1 MMTTMKLDFIGVGP
15 MRAGTTWLHHAL
27 SQHPEIVLPREKETF
42 YFDRYFD
49 RGEAWYAA
57 HFEERL
63 GSALYGEIGASYFSS
78 DAARE
83 RIYASSPGALIIV
96 SVREPAER
104 AFSSFIHLSKYERLS
119 ASLERA
125 LEESPL
131 ILESGRYSRYLP
143 RWEERF
149 GKERVHL
156 LCLESAMKE
165 PLATLNSLLMRL
177 DLKPLDLDEA
187 ALRESKNTGFTAR
200 SYLYQRLSDRVFR
213 ALADNHHFEALDTIR
228 RIKRRVE
235 RLPFLN
241 RAGAEMRRMSDE
253 ERALLRRLLH
263 EEYEFLSQRGLEY

>member
-1 MMTTMKLDFIGVGP
+1 MVHGAIFPREAFRSAYYDGRDLLSELWLCRRLPRDAHQRRLLPHPLALSQRGEVPAMAGHPLPHVHVPHPELGDPDADSADGFDPRLYADLSRLSPHDHTRRGAFTRGGRGPGALDGAPKTMMTTMKLDFIGVGP

-104 AFSSFIHLSKYERLS
+104 AFSSFIHLTR
-119 ASLERA
+119 
-125 LEESPL
+125 P
-131 ILESGRYSRYLP
+131 
-143 RWEERF
+143 
-149 GKERVHL
+149 
-156 LCLESAMKE
+156 
-165 PLATLNSLLMRL
+165 
-177 DLKPLDLDEA
+177 
-187 ALRESKNTGFTAR
+187 
-200 SYLYQRLSDRVFR
+200 
-213 ALADNHHFEALDTIR
+213 
-228 RIKRRVE
+228 
-235 RLPFLN
+235 
-241 RAGAEMRRMSDE
+241 
-253 ERALLRRLLH
+253 
-263 EEYEFLSQRGLEY
+263 